1 MKTFIFVPLDQG
13 AIFTAAHA
21 GSIMASLVV
30 LLIVIS
36 TIGHLSW
43 FSYLCSTGQFS
54 PWPPKSTVD
63 RAIQRL
69 QSLKA
74 DVGGDAEVT
83 PDDLCRAVFR
93 SQTTVR
99 DAEAE
104 AAV

>member
-36 TIGHLSW
+36 TIGYLSW

-54 PWPPKSTVD
+54 PWLRKAPST
-63 RAIQRL
+63 APF
-69 QSLKA
+69 K
-74 DVGGDAEVT
+74 G
-83 PDDLCRAVFR
+83 CRA
-93 SQTTVR
+93 
-99 DAEAE
+99 
-104 AAV
+104 